1 MDKIKER
8 IEYLLKTQFLTIKD
22 LEIKAGLNE
31 KTVWYFL
38 RGKTQAP
45 KIDTL
50 VAISKA
56 LNCSLDEL
64 VFGKKDK
71 IELESTKSIGLFQ
84 DSFNHVMEFL
94 KVNNVFLCADDVLNI
109 VLELYS
115 YCVKEESEKVD
126 EKFADYLLRKNFL

>member
-22 LEIKAGLNE
+22 LEVKAGLNE

-71 IELESTKSIGLFQ
+71 IELESIKSIVLFQ

-94 KVNNVFLCADDVLNI
+94 KVNNVFPFVDDVLDSA
-109 VLELYS
+109 LELYS
-115 YCVKEESEKVD
+115 YCITVEAEKVD
-126 EKFADYLLRKNFL
+126 DKFADYLLRKNFL